1 MESIKAKFT
10 YIPFIFLAS
19 FFFNISNAYGQF
31 FDFEIFDGSEQRNTL
46 PNSILGNENP
56 TIKALDF
63 SGDTLWVG
71 TYKDG
76 YFKWWEREPNAT
88 GWFTINT
95 LKGNEVFNIK
105 SQSSTR
111 VFYTDFNS
119 FTDEYIG
126 FYSLRNQK
134 SLDAPIINHIE
145 FMGKDS
151 SETNR
156 LPRVNDIDIIDDSLV
171 LLATDSGLVMF
182 NGVGQFRRRN
192 PGNIPIIEDWKI
204 DQVAA
209 NSKGNMYLSAEN
221 RIYKEKEGKWIKI
234 DLGEKPYK
242 LRNTYVKSIKQ
253 GPGDTMWLVTPIA
266 IVKLHS
272 DTVIVWPNEEIKDR
286 QNEVKDVEFD
296 SLGNPWLIFELNG
309 GIMFI
314 DESTGT
320 KKWLRINS
328 TNSDLPDE
336 VSCIG
341 KNKNGNIY
349 LGTDSDGLFKY
360 LSYTPGSIFS
370 TWPANIS
377 FYPSYSN
384 NGIFLVENSQKER
397 CSIQIFDL
405 QGKLIFQF
413 TINASE
419 QNTIS
424 LKAGVYVVALKN
436 DKLVSTKKI
445 ISVAR

>member
-1 MESIKAKFT
+1 
-10 YIPFIFLAS
+10 
-19 FFFNISNAYGQF
+19 
-31 FDFEIFDGSEQRNTL
+31 
-46 PNSILGNENP
+46 
-56 TIKALDF
+56 
-63 SGDTLWVG
+63 
-71 TYKDG
+71 
-76 YFKWWEREPNAT
+76 
-88 GWFTINT
+88 
-95 LKGNEVFNIK
+95 
-105 SQSSTR
+105 
-111 VFYTDFNS
+111 
-119 FTDEYIG
+119 
-126 FYSLRNQK
+126 
-134 SLDAPIINHIE
+134 
-145 FMGKDS
+145 
-151 SETNR
+151 
-156 LPRVNDIDIIDDSLV
+156 
-171 LLATDSGLVMF
+171 
-182 NGVGQFRRRN
+182 
-192 PGNIPIIEDWKI
+192 
-204 DQVAA
+204 
-209 NSKGNMYLSAEN
+209 MYLSAEN

-384 NGIFLVENSQKER
+384 NGIFFVENSQKER

-419 QNTIS
+419 QTTIS
-424 LKAGVYVVALKN
+424 LRAGVYVVALKN